1 MRFIR
6 VDKDNN
12 TEVINIEGS
21 ASDYIYD
28 KIKENKDGYMNGKH
42 FFDNYFI
49 IYNDGLSE
57 YDCGDFYVVKAP
69 NKMWDCYDEPL
80 SLSDEDIEKI
90 VLRIKHERY

>member
-42 FFDNYFI
+42 FF
-49 IYNDGLSE
+49 
-57 YDCGDFYVVKAP
+57 
-69 NKMWDCYDEPL
+69 
-80 SLSDEDIEKI
+80 
-90 VLRIKHERY
+90 